1 MPNFE
6 EKLQALIQEAATCG
20 KLFEK
25 NEDETRYDKMNLF
38 GEKLTKQEYMIG
50 FAGHFSAGKSSMINA
65 LTGGDLLPSSP
76 IPTSANIVKVRK
88 AQEDYAIIHL
98 HDGSATNYDHDHFSE
113 AVKSFSKNGD
123 AVSLV
128 EIGHHASSLPEGITV
143 MDTPGVDSTDDRHRV
158 ATESALHLADLV
170 FYTMDYNHVQSE
182 LNFTFTKELMRY
194 NPNVYLIINQ
204 IDKHRESELP
214 FEKFK
219 KSVQESFQMW
229 GVEPKGIFYT
239 SLMELGHPHN
249 DFEQVKMIV
258 DGAMTD
264 WQGRFLENAEQTLLK
279 LKDEHQAYIEEKI
292 QETKEDYADIVLENE
307 WLQKEA
313 LEEEAADLEKTVALV
328 EEDAFVQS
336 FDRVRNELVQNASVT
351 PYETRELL
359 KSYLESLSSRFKVGF
374 LFGAKKT
381 AEERAL
387 RKAAFEENIAT
398 LLHTQIE
405 MHLRIAMKKV
415 LKEANVLTDERS
427 LEIDRMKL
435 DIPLAVI
442 EKQFQPA
449 ETITGDTVLN
459 YASQMKTNIQLEYR
473 RLTDGWKLEMAEIVA
488 STGQETAAKSQDAL
502 RLLQE
507 KIKAVTTVDYFTTQ
521 IDVMEK
527 VLLEPSID
535 LKRER
540 DALIR
545 EWTKEI
551 EVAYMDSFEEEE
563 ADVSVIQEEN
573 ASVAETDHH
582 DMLDS
587 EDEVAKAFHVASVLQ
602 PVDSFTSM
610 ANYLQDKAS
619 RLEGQT
625 FTVALFGAFSAGKSS
640 FSNAL
645 IGEQI
650 LPVSPNPTTATINR
664 IRPIEEGKGHD
675 TADVLLK
682 TVDRMTEDIRRSFE
696 ALGIDVTSLADAY
709 EKVDIAMNQTLT
721 DEKQQMHK
729 AFISAFSSGYE
740 AYAKQL
746 GTIIHVERAD
756 FVRFVAEE
764 ERSCFVESI
773 DFYFDCELTRK
784 GITLVDTPGADSI
797 NARHTDVA
805 FDYIRNADAIL
816 FVTYYNHAFAR
827 ADQEFLIQ
835 LGRVKD
841 AFELDKMFF
850 VVNAIDLAKNEEEAE
865 AVKAYVGTELQKFG
879 IRHPRVHGLSS
890 LEALEAKMQQTSN
903 PLMAGF
909 EEEFYDFLAHDL
921 KALAVQGLK
930 EETEKTIERLA
941 RLIERTENNRL
952 RKGERLA
959 ELAALEEEVKKRY
972 ATGFS
977 DVLLQNA
984 MNELNELIHYVL
996 QRVFLRFNDFFK
1008 EAYNPSIFA
1017 RQSANHALKLAL
1029 QDLTEMVGFDLTQEM
1044 KVTNLRSL
1052 QFMTKQ
1058 ITERQKVEANVLKEL
1073 DETIAPVL
1081 YEPAESDLLNFV
1093 QPYAD
1098 ASVYE
1103 KANRFYKNERAF
1115 FERGDRD
1122 KTKAALE
1129 EVLKE
1134 DAAVYLEEQKERLN
1148 EWQRNWLE
1156 REAEQLQNHL
1166 LVESMEQIQSERVLL
1181 DGDEK
1186 LEEWRALYDQIQSKE
1201 LV

>member
-1 MPNFE
+1 MSNFE
-6 EKLQALIQEAATCG
+6 EKLQAIIQEAATCG

-25 NEDETRYDKMNLF
+25 NEDASRFEKMNLF

-98 HDGSATNYDHDHFSE
+98 LDGSATNYDHNHFAE

-214 FEKFK
+214 FEQFK
-219 KSVQESFQMW
+219 QSVQESFQMW

-239 SLMELGHPHN
+239 SLMELDHPHN
-249 DFEQVKMIV
+249 DFEQVKTIV
-258 DGAMTD
+258 EGAMTD
-264 WQGRFLENAEQTLLK
+264 WHSRFLENAEQTLLK

-292 QETKEDYADIVLENE
+292 EETKEEYADIVSEEE
-307 WLQKEA
+307 WHQKEA
-313 LEEEAADLEKTVALV
+313 LETEAADLEKTVSLV
-328 EEDAFVQS
+328 EKDAFIQN
-336 FDRVRNELVQNASVT
+336 FDRVRNELVQNATVT

-387 RKAAFEENIAT
+387 RKAAFEENIAK

-405 MHLRIAMKKV
+405 MHARIAMKKV
-415 LKEANVLTDERS
+415 LKEANILTDERS
-427 LEIDRMKL
+427 LEIDAMNF

-459 YASQMKTNIQLEYR
+459 YASQMKTNIQHEYR
-473 RLTDGWKLEMAEIVA
+473 RLTDDWKLKMAEVVA
-488 STGQETAAKSQDAL
+488 ETGQETAAKSQDTL
-502 RLLQE
+502 GLLKK
-507 KIKAVTTVDYFTTQ
+507 KIKAVTAVDYFTKQ
-521 IDVMEK
+521 IKDMEK
-527 VLLEPSID
+527 TLLEPTID

-540 DALIR
+540 DALIHA
-545 EWTKEI
+545 WTKEI
-551 EVAYMDSFEEEE
+551 EVAQMDHFEAEIEEI
-563 ADVSVIQEEN
+563 AVSKEVDE
-573 ASVAETDHH
+573 VAEAPHH
-582 DMLDS
+582 DILDS
-587 EDEVAKAFHVASVLQ
+587 EGEIAKAFHVASVLQ
-602 PVDSFTSM
+602 PVDSFSSM
-610 ANYLQDKAS
+610 ANYLQDKAD

-664 IRPIEEGKGHD
+664 IRPIEVGKGHD
-675 TADVLLK
+675 TADVVLK
-682 TVDRMTEDIRRSFE
+682 TVDRMTEDIQRSFE

-709 EKVDIAMNQTLT
+709 AKVDMAMNETLT

-729 AFISAFSSGYE
+729 AFISAFSRGYE
-740 AYAKQL
+740 AYVKQL
-746 GTIIHVERAD
+746 GTTIHVAREE

-773 DFYFDCELTRK
+773 DFYFDCALTRK

-850 VVNAIDLAKNEEEAE
+850 IVNAIDLAKDEEEAE
-865 AVKAYVGTELQKFG
+865 AVKDYVGTELQKFG
-879 IRHPRVHGLSS
+879 IRHPRVHGISS
-890 LEALEAKMQQTSN
+890 LDALEAKIQQTSN
-903 PLMAGF
+903 PLMAQF
-909 EEEFYDFLAHDL
+909 EEAFYDFLAHDL

-952 RKGERLA
+952 RKGERLG
-959 ELAALEEEVKKRY
+959 ELAALEEQVKKRY

-984 MNELNELIHYVL
+984 TSELSELIHYVL

-1017 RQSANHALKLAL
+1017 RQSASNALKSAL
-1029 QDLTEMVGFDLTQEM
+1029 QDLTQMVGFDLTQEM

-1058 ITERQKVEANVLKEL
+1058 IAERQKVEANVLKEM

-1081 YEPAESDLLNFV
+1081 FEPEETDLLKFT

-1098 ASVYE
+1098 ISMYE

-1122 KTKAALE
+1122 KTKVALE
-1129 EVLKE
+1129 EALKE
-1134 DAAVYLEEQKERLN
+1134 DAGVYLDEQKERLN
-1148 EWQRNWLE
+1148 DWQRQWLE
-1156 REAEQLQNHL
+1156 RVAEQLQMHL
-1166 LVESMEQIQSERVLL
+1166 LTQSLEQIQSERVLL
-1181 DGDEK
+1181 DEDEK
-1186 LEEWRALYDQIQSKE
+1186 LEEWRALYDQIQMKE